1 MDLKHEGRQLALALV
16 NVDDL
21 VLAQELSG
29 NSISFLS
36 FAGRSLVGTAVA
48 GAGMATR
55 AAVLGA
61 QFATK
66 SALAVAG
73 AAKGRIPGAGIAE
86 QLAYDLDQQVGHG
99 GESASFIASQGIA
112 LGRSDGKAPTEPIFG
127 DAWLGK
133 RLKPGATPT
142 TVLVESVIDLTRLAA
157 LPLTLGTTT
166 IANALASPT
175 GHQVTRS
182 FWDAVS
188 MIVDTVVSRSGS
200 GGTRSDR
207 SERRATL
214 MMVGITPL
222 MTTVQDL
229 VDFGEGLTR
238 ASAGD
243 GRQLR
248 TALTTAL
255 ERIEASA
262 GASDAAERTPSRV
275 FSALEE
281 TNGEGSRFAALGKAI
296 VEDSGALSRLAVA
309 YTTLVAGLLTSSLQ
323 SAANGARDVGSIEA
337 WVRADEDAYARAS
350 ASRATSAD
358 TSIGTSGETTAAR
371 SSAATPNRPA
381 SVKQLETLVAAFYTA
396 DADTR
401 RRGFYVPS
409 TIELALDTIFS
420 YSYRA
425 LGREAALSRMERLF
439 GAAVRNQLRDD
450 CSLSGEIIDA
460 KIDRDVRIAALVAQL
475 QREGHTRLR
484 EAREHAA
491 YRLASLTATSPDRM
505 LERLVPQRIGQR
517 IAILQ
522 RFVGMAD
529 MANAIDPQLQEETS
543 RQRVVDQFNEWLAT
557 PPAAASIQPA

>member
-1 MDLKHEGRQLALALV
+1 MDLKREGRQIALALV

-48 GAGMATR
+48 GAGMVTR

-86 QLAYDLDQQVGHG
+86 QLVYDLDQRVGHG

-112 LGRSDGKAPTEPIFG
+112 LGKSDGKPPTEPIFG

-200 GGTRSDR
+200 GGTRTDR

-214 MMVGITPL
+214 LMVGITPL
-222 MTTVQDL
+222 MTTVQDI

-248 TALTTAL
+248 ALLTTAL
-255 ERIEASA
+255 ERIDASP
-262 GASDAAERTPSRV
+262 GASDSTGRTPSRV

-281 TNGEGSRFAALGKAI
+281 SNAEGSRFAALGKAI
-296 VEDSGALSRLAVA
+296 VEDRGALSRLAVA

-323 SAANGARDVGSIEA
+323 SVVNGARDVGSIEA
-337 WVRADEDAYARAS
+337 WVRADEAAFAKAAGNRG
-350 ASRATSAD
+350 TSAEPGD
-358 TSIGTSGETTAAR
+358 LRAAPSGAT
-371 SSAATPNRPA
+371 TPNRPA

-425 LGREAALSRMERLF
+425 LGREASLARMERLF

-450 CSLSGEIIDA
+450 CSLRGEIIDA
-460 KIDRDVRIAALVAQL
+460 KIDRDVRIAALVSQL
-475 QREGHTRLR
+475 QGEGHARLR
-484 EAREHAA
+484 QARDHAA
-491 YRLASLTATSPDRM
+491 DRLASLTATSPDRM

-529 MANAIDPQLQEETS
+529 TANALDPLRQEEAR
-543 RQRVVDQFNEWLAT
+543 RQRVVEQFNEWLAT
-557 PPAAASIQPA
+557 PPAAPAIQLA

>member
-1 MDLKHEGRQLALALV
+1 MDLKREGRQLALALV

-29 NSISFLS
+29 NSINFLS
-36 FAGRSLVGTAVA
+36 FASRSLVGTAVA
-48 GAGMATR
+48 GAGMASR

-86 QLAYDLDQQVGHG
+86 QLAYDLDQRVGHG

-112 LGRSDGKAPTEPIFG
+112 LGKSDGKPPTEPIFG

-188 MIVDTVVSRSGS
+188 IIVDTVVSRSGS
-200 GGTRSDR
+200 GGTRTDR

-214 MMVGITPL
+214 LMVGITPL
-222 MTTVQDL
+222 MTTVQDI

-248 TALTTAL
+248 AVLTTAL
-255 ERIEASA
+255 ERIAASA
-262 GASDAAERTPSRV
+262 GASDSAGRTPSHV

-281 TNGEGSRFAALGKAI
+281 TNGDGARFAALGKAI

-323 SAANGARDVGSIEA
+323 SVVNGARDVGSIEA
-337 WVRADEDAYARAS
+337 WVRADEAAFWKAS
-350 ASRATSAD
+350 GDRATS
-358 TSIGTSGETTAAR
+358 SEPGGFG
-371 SSAATPNRPA
+371 SAPGATTPNRPA

-425 LGREAALSRMERLF
+425 LGRGAALARMERLF
-439 GAAVRNQLRDD
+439 GAAVRDRLRDD

-460 KIDRDVRIAALVAQL
+460 KIDRDVRIAALVSQL
-475 QREGHTRLR
+475 QSDGHARLR
-484 EAREHAA
+484 QARDHAA
-491 YRLASLTATSPDRM
+491 ARLASLSATSPDRM

-529 MANAIDPQLQEETS
+529 TANALDPLRREDAR
-543 RQRVVDQFNEWLAT
+543 RQRVVGQFNEWLAT
-557 PPAAASIQPA
+557 PPAASIRPA